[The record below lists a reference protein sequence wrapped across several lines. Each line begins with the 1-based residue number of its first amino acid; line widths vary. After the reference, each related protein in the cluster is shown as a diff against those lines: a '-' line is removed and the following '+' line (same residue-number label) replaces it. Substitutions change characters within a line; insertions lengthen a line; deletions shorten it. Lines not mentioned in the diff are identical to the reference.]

1 MGLGAMLI
9 RADAGPEIGTGHV
22 MRCLALA
29 QAWQDRG
36 GRTVFLMAQATP
48 AIRERL
54 SRESCEILLC
64 DAVVGS
70 ANDACGTL
78 DAARRLE
85 CEWLV
90 LDGYQFDSAYGAG
103 LSGRGFGVLYVDDSG
118 KGQHSA
124 DIILNP
130 NLTAAE
136 SQYKMRSDE
145 TQLLLGTN
153 YSLLRREFRN
163 WSGWRR
169 EIPPIAREILLTLG
183 GSTPEPL
190 ALCILEALG
199 QVKHQFERAV
209 FVLGASSG
217 ELESLQYAAEQMKD
231 ETCFV
236 RAPTDMATLMA
247 KADVAIAAAGS
258 TCWEMCFMGLPALI
272 VDVAEN
278 QTAEAM
284 ELHRQGYAKYLGS
297 GSTLTPGT
305 LAAELSELL
314 AARDGRR
321 KMAERCRKLVDGRGA
336 ERVAAAMIERGSNRV
351 IPAIQEWGR
360 A

>member
-1 MGLGAMLI
+1 MGIGTLLI
-9 RADAGPEIGTGHV
+9 RADVSPEIGTGHV

-36 GRTVFLMAQATP
+36 GRTVFLMAQTTP

-54 SRESCEILLC
+54 SREGCEILLC
-64 DAVVGS
+64 DAAVGS
-70 ANDACGTL
+70 ADDACRTL
-78 DAARRLE
+78 DAARRFG

-90 LDGYQFDSAYGAG
+90 LDGYQFPWAYEAG
-103 LSGRGFGVLYVDDSG
+103 VSGRGFGVLYVDDFG
-118 KGQHSA
+118 EGQHSA

-130 NLTAAE
+130 NLTALE
-136 SQYKMRSDE
+136 SQYKTRSDE
-145 TQLLLGTN
+145 THLLLGTN
-153 YSLLRREFRN
+153 YSVLRREFRN
-163 WSGWRR
+163 WSGWIRG
-169 EIPPIAREILLTLG
+169 IPPIGREILVTLG
-183 GSTPEPL
+183 GSTPERL
-190 ALCILEALG
+190 AICILEALG
-199 QVKHQFERAV
+199 HVKDQFERAV

-217 ELESLQYAAEQMKD
+217 GLESLKYAAGQVEDK
-231 ETCFV
+231 TSFV
-236 RAPTDMATLMA
+236 RAATDMAMLME

-297 GSTLTPGT
+297 GSTLPPGT

-314 AARDGRR
+314 ASQDVRR
-321 KMAERCRKLVDGRGA
+321 EMSDRCRKLVDGRGA
-336 ERVAAAMIERGSNRV
+336 ERVVAAMIERGRNRV
-351 IPAIQEWGR
+351 IPAIQEGGR